1 MLGRTWPRFALE
13 ALFLFAVA
21 AVAGLLDLS
30 IPGIV
35 AVMVVA
41 YAATV
46 VLEWSA
52 SRRRTPAS
60 EARTEGAAAGPVEPV
75 LAAAVRAEP
84 VVEEPEPVVTEP
96 ETEPR
101 PVAEV
106 ELEPEA
112 EAQPESPEVEAP
124 EMEPD
129 VEPEAETEPVVDK
142 PLVEVEGSVGPVVPV
157 PREPEP
163 TAQLTS
169 VPDPE
174 PEPEP
179 ELEPA
184 AEPEPNRVVALPLPA
199 QPQAWNLWE
208 IERLLRDSPEH
219 DPAREEEQNYLL
231 MYLRDFASP
240 DGILPVDF
248 DALVRE
254 SFGELVAGRNA

>member
-35 AVMVVA
+35 AVMVLA

-52 SRRRTPAS
+52 SRRRAPAPEASPLVADATPAELVS
-60 EARTEGAAAGPVEPV
+60 ERT
-75 LAAAVRAEP
+75 VRAEP
-84 VVEEPEPVVTEP
+84 VAAEPIALDP
-96 ETEPR
+96 E
-101 PVAEV
+101 
-106 ELEPEA
+106 
-112 EAQPESPEVEAP
+112 
-124 EMEPD
+124 
-129 VEPEAETEPVVDK
+129 
-142 PLVEVEGSVGPVVPV
+142 
-157 PREPEP
+157 
-163 TAQLTS
+163 
-169 VPDPE
+169 PE